1 MNRDQAYNL
10 LSQYVANQNLVKH
23 MLAAEA
29 VMRALCL
36 RLNQNPPAQTIEN
49 WGLVGLLHDLDYE
62 MAKEAPQKHGLI
74 SKDILTGKLNDDLI
88 HAIMAHNSKFTKIKP
103 KSTLDWSIAC
113 CDELTGLIVASAL
126 VHPNKNLASIDVDF
140 VLKRFKEKSFAKGA
154 NRKSIEQCEK
164 HLGIPLNEFIGIN
177 LKAMQDIAPIL
188 GL

>member
-10 LSQYVANQNLVKH
+10 LNQYIANQNLIKH

-29 VMRALCL
+29 VMRALCI

-62 MAKEAPQKHGLI
+62 MAKETPQKHGLI
-74 SKDILTGKLNDDLI
+74 SRDILAGKVSDDLI
-88 HAIMAHNSKFTKIKP
+88 YAIMAHNSKFTKVQP
-103 KSTLDWSIAC
+103 KSALDWSIAC

-126 VHPNKNLASIDVDF
+126 VHPNKNLTSIDVDF
-140 VLKRFKEKSFAKGA
+140 VMKRFKEKAFAKGA
-154 NRKSIEQCEK
+154 NRKSIEKCEK
-164 HLGIPLNEFIGIN
+164 HLGIPLNEFVAIN